1 MAKQILIR
9 PIITEK
15 TNMLQERRNRYTFE
29 VNKDANKLEIR
40 KAVEEYY
47 NVTVAKV
54 NTCIMPA
61 KAKSRNSRRNV
72 LHGRRASYKKAF
84 ISLAPGETIDIYDV
98 EA

>member
-1 MAKQILIR
+1 MAKTILIR

-15 TNMLQERRNRYTFE
+15 SNLIQERRNQYAFV

-54 NTCIMPA
+54 NTCIAPA
-61 KAKSRNSRRNV
+61 KAKSRSTKSGILKGSR
-72 LHGRRASYKKAF
+72 AAYKKAYV
-84 ISLAPGETIDIYDV
+84 SLAPGEQIDIYGA
-98 EA
+98 E